1 MSAAALAEVT
11 LRTVVAEDRAFLLAL
26 YAAGRATEL
35 DQVAWAP
42 GAREAFLEMQFT
54 AQDAEYRRLNPH
66 GSFDIIEVA
75 GVPAGRL
82 YVDRRPGDL
91 RVVDIALV
99 PAHAG
104 HGIGT
109 ALLSGLQREAAAE
122 GRIVSVHVE
131 AQNRAGRLYE
141 RLGFELAEDLGVYRR
156 MEWRG

>member
-1 MSAAALAEVT
+1 MIAFSASPQIGAAKP
-11 LRTVVAEDRAFLLAL
+11 DPAFFARLV
-26 YAAGRATEL
+26 
-35 DQVAWAP
+35 DWAP
-42 GAREAFLEMQFT
+42 GAREAFLTMQFT

-66 GSFDIIEVA
+66 GSFDVIEVA

-82 YVDRRPGDL
+82 YVDRREGDH

-99 PAHAG
+99 PAYCG
-104 HGIGT
+104 RGIGG
-109 ALLSGLQREAAAE
+109 ALLAELQRQAAAE

-141 RLGFELAEDLGVYRR
+141 RLGFEPAEDLGVYRR